1 MKNLLLKFSLLGPI
15 YLVGYNMALAQ
26 LGVGTNLPQARLHV
40 YNGTFLSQTPKLDP
54 QMSPFYDL
62 VNFDDDSVHH
72 AFKWM
77 PEKSALRVVGSSI
90 YSNTLDPTKVGK
102 FTVTSGFDTFATGLG
117 ASARGLRASATA
129 LATFASGQT
138 TIASYDLSFAQGYL
152 TNANGLHCVTIGTN
166 LSNNYTAG
174 TFVMGHSPFSFQ
186 STNDHQFRMLFEGG
200 YRFYSSNLLIS
211 GVMLPAG
218 ANAWSMISDVAKKEK
233 FIAVDGG
240 KFLRKIE
247 VMPLHSWNY
256 KGQDP
261 KAFRHYGPM
270 AQDFFRAFGS
280 DAYGTI
286 GTDTTINQA
295 DLDGVT
301 LIAIQALARETQ
313 ELQKVNDDLE
323 KELASLRRR
332 IAHDPGSRHS
342 SKRVLMANRGR

>member
-1 MKNLLLKFSLLGPI
+1 MRNLLFKFSLPGLM
-15 YLVGYNMALAQ
+15 YLISCTMVFAQ

-54 QMSPFYDL
+54 QTSPFYDM

-77 PEKSALRVVGSSI
+77 PEKSALRAVGSSI

-138 TIASYDLSFAQGYL
+138 TVASYDLSFAQGYF

-166 LSNNYTAG
+166 LSNNYTTGA
-174 TFVMGHSPFSFQ
+174 FVMGHSSFSFQ
-186 STNDHQFRMLFEGG
+186 NTNDHQFRMSFEGG

-233 FIAVDGG
+233 FIAVDGR
-240 KFLRKIE
+240 KFLQKIE
-247 VMPLHSWNY
+247 AMPLPSWNY

-261 KAFRHYGPM
+261 KPFRHYGPM

-280 DAYGTI
+280 DACGAI

-301 LIAIQALARETQ
+301 LIAIQTLARETE

-323 KELASLRRR
+323 KELAALRRR
-332 IAHDPGSRHS
+332 IASGPGPRHPP
-342 SKRVLMANRGR
+342 KNILMANRRR

>member
-1 MKNLLLKFSLLGPI
+1 M
-15 YLVGYNMALAQ
+15 YLVSCTMAFAQ
-26 LGVGTNLPQARLHV
+26 LGVGTNLPKARLHV

-54 QMSPFYDL
+54 QTSPFYDL
-62 VNFDDDSVHH
+62 ANFDDDSVHH
-72 AFKWM
+72 SFKWM

-102 FTVTSGFDTFATGLG
+102 FTFTSGFDTFATGLG
-117 ASARGLRASATA
+117 ASARGLRTSGTA
-129 LATFASGQT
+129 LATFASGQAT
-138 TIASYDLSFAQGYL
+138 VAAYDLSFAQGYF
-152 TNANGLHCVTIGTN
+152 TNANGLHCITIGTN
-166 LSNNYTAG
+166 LSNNYTTG
-174 TFVMGHSPFSFQ
+174 TFVMGHSSFSFQ
-186 STNDHQFRMLFEGG
+186 STSDHQIRMLFEGG
-200 YRFYSSNLLIS
+200 YRFYSSSPLIS

-233 FIAVDGG
+233 FIAVDGR
-240 KFLRKIE
+240 KFLQKIE
-247 VMPLHSWNY
+247 TMPLPSWNY

-261 KAFRHYGPM
+261 KVFRHYGPM

-286 GTDTTINQA
+286 GTDTTINQS

-313 ELQKVNDDLE
+313 ELQKLNDDLE

-332 IAHDPGSRHS
+332 IVSGPGFRHP
-342 SKRVLMANRGR
+342 SKKVLMANRGR